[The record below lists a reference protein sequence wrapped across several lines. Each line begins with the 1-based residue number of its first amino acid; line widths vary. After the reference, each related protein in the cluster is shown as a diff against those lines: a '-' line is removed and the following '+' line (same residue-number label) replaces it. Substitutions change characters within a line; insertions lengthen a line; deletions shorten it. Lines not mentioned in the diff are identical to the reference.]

1 MNWKLYMNN
10 LNSIKVLY
18 LPTGRYLKFIN
29 HATNTNTFTE
39 ENIINTF
46 VFPGEYR
53 FNILKISPNKLNTLK
68 SKQKIFAH
76 LFGLY
81 SYKKN
86 NQNLDTYFSIL
97 TNWQTFFKQANNIL
111 SDEILFSEIEIVYE

>member
-29 HATNTNTFTE
+29 RAININMFTE

-46 VFPGEYR
+46 VLPEKDR

-68 SKQKIFAH
+68 SKQKIFAY
-76 LFGLY
+76 LFGSY
-81 SYKKN
+81 SYKKDS
-86 NQNLDTYFSIL
+86 QNVDTYFSIL
-97 TNWQTFFKQANNIL
+97 TNGQSFFKKANNIL
-111 SDEILFSEIEIVYE
+111 SDEILFSEVEIIYE